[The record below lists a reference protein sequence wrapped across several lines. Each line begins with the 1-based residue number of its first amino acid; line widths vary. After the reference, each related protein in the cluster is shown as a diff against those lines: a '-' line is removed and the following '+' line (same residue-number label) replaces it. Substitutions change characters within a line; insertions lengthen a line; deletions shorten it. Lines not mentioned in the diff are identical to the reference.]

1 MAEDTRRALKELLVR
16 VENWPEE
23 RQQTAVQVLLE
34 MERQDEAAV
43 RLSPEQVDEV
53 KRIRR
58 AIRDGRGT
66 FATDQEMAEFW
77 KSFGL

>member
-23 RQQTAVQVLLE
+23 RQQAAVQVLLE

-53 KRIRR
+53 RRIRR

>member
-53 KRIRR
+53 RRIRR

>member
-1 MAEDTRRALKELLVR
+1 MAEDARRALKELLVR

-23 RQQTAVQVLLE
+23 RQQAAVQVLLE

-53 KRIRR
+53 RRIRR

>member
-53 KRIRR
+53 RRIRR

-66 FATDQEMAEFW
+66 FATDQEMAELW